1 MKTFNIF
8 SLQGG
13 RKKGNIFSNLLS
25 WQTGNLLSEK
35 TDKLP
40 SEKTGNLLS
49 GKKGNLLSGKT
60 DYIFSG
66 ASFPLC
72 IPRIEIIISL
82 VLIITEALLRQVID
96 RLMHR

>member
-8 SLQGG
+8 SLQEG

-25 WQTGNLLSEK
+25 WKTCNLLSEK

-60 DYIFSG
+60 DYIFPG

-82 VLIITEALLRQVID
+82 VQPHVSIHDVLEQ
-96 RLMHR
+96 RLA